1 MTSVSRMRRSLFA
14 LPLLAVAFIAVSPIA
29 ASGATT
35 TTTSSVPVLCPPS
48 SDPSVT
54 TIPVVGCVAPL
65 VTTTTSSTTTTTLP
79 SAVTTVPEGC
89 ALPPT
94 AQAVFVGKVLSV
106 DPVSAVFEVLQMRAG
121 SLEGYLAENKVEVRY
136 GSDVKYL
143 KTGSSYIVGA
153 NPDAITLK
161 LSSTVRDSAELFGG
175 AEVVGSNKKCPE
187 FEAAARTLHTDGS
200 AISTS
205 ILGKLLEQPWRI
217 AIALVLP
224 PLLVVMGL
232 VGLVWLRRGTK
243 PTKSKARPQRPTQK
257 R

>member
-1 MTSVSRMRRSLFA
+1 MSSVSRVRRLLIVLPVAATA
-14 LPLLAVAFIAVSPIA
+14 LLTLTPLSV
-29 ASGATT
+29 SGATT
-35 TTTSSVPVLCPPS
+35 TTTTSVPVLCPPS
-48 SDPSVT
+48 TDSAATTVPVT
-54 TIPVVGCVAPL
+54 GCALPVL
-65 VTTTTSSTTTTTLP
+65 TTTTSTTTTTLP

-94 AQAVFVGKVLSV
+94 AQAVFVGKVISV
-106 DPVSAVFEVLQMRAG
+106 DPVSAVFEVSQMRAG

-143 KTGSSYIVGA
+143 KKGHAYIVGA
-153 NPDAITLK
+153 NPDAVSLK
-161 LSSTVRDSAELFGG
+161 LSSTLRDSAELFGG

-205 ILGKLLEQPWRI
+205 ILGKLKEQPWRL

-224 PLLVVMGL
+224 PVFVVMGL
-232 VGLVWLRRGTK
+232 VALVWLRRGTK
-243 PTKSKARPQRPTQK
+243 PTKSTARPQRPAPK

>member
-1 MTSVSRMRRSLFA
+1 MRRLVLA
-14 LPLLAVAFIAVSPIA
+14 LPIAAAALMTMTPFS

-35 TTTSSVPVLCPPS
+35 TTTSTVPVLCPPS
-48 SDPSVT
+48 TDSAATTVPVT
-54 TIPVVGCVAPL
+54 GCALPIL
-65 VTTTTSSTTTTTLP
+65 PTTTSTTTTTLP

-106 DPVSAVFEVLQMRAG
+106 DPVSAVFEVSQMRAG

-143 KTGSSYIVGA
+143 KTGTTYIVGA
-153 NPDAITLK
+153 NPDAVSLK

-175 AEVVGSNKKCPE
+175 AEVVGSNKKCPT

-205 ILGKLLEQPWRI
+205 ILGKLLEQPWRL

-224 PLLVVMGL
+224 PVLVVMGL
-232 VGLVWLRRGTK
+232 VALVWLRRGTR
-243 PTKSKARPQRPTQK
+243 PTKRPQRSTSKP
-257 R
+257 

>member
-1 MTSVSRMRRSLFA
+1 
-14 LPLLAVAFIAVSPIA
+14 LPVLL
-29 ASGATT
+29 TT
-35 TTTSSVPVLCPPS
+35 T
-48 SDPSVT
+48 
-54 TIPVVGCVAPL
+54 
-65 VTTTTSSTTTTTLP
+65 STTTTTLP

-106 DPVSAVFEVLQMRAG
+106 DPVSAVFEVSQMRAG

-143 KTGSSYIVGA
+143 KTGTTYIVGA
-153 NPDAITLK
+153 NPDAVSLK

-175 AEVVGSNKKCPE
+175 AEVVGSNKKCPT

-205 ILGKLLEQPWRI
+205 ILGKLLEQPWRL

-224 PLLVVMGL
+224 PVLVVMGL
-232 VGLVWLRRGTK
+232 VALVWLRRGTR
-243 PTKSKARPQRPTQK
+243 PTKRPQRPAPK

>member
-1 MTSVSRMRRSLFA
+1 MTSVSRMRRSLLA
-14 LPLLAVAFIAVSPIA
+14 LPLLAAAFIAVSPIA

-35 TTTSSVPVLCPPS
+35 TTTSSVPVLCPPETDS
-48 SDPSVT
+48 SAT

-65 VTTTTSSTTTTTLP
+65 VTTTTSTTTTTLP

-106 DPVSAVFEVLQMRAG
+106 DPVSAVFEVEQMRAG
-121 SLEGYLAENKVEVRY
+121 SLDGYLAENKVEVRY

-175 AEVVGSNKKCPE
+175 AEVVGSNKKCPV
-187 FEAAARTLHTDGS
+187 FEAAARTLHTDGL

-224 PLLVVMGL
+224 PVLVLMGL
-232 VGLVWLRRGTK
+232 VGLVWLRRGTRPAK
-243 PTKSKARPQRPTQK
+243 RSTKK

>member
-1 MTSVSRMRRSLFA
+1 MSSVSRMRRIVLA
-14 LPLLAVAFIAVSPIA
+14 LPIA
-29 ASGATT
+29 AAALMTMTPLSVSGATT
-35 TTTSSVPVLCPPS
+35 TTTSTVPVLCPPS
-48 SDPSVT
+48 TDSVAT
-54 TIPVVGCVAPL
+54 TVPVTGCALPIL
-65 VTTTTSSTTTTTLP
+65 PTTTSTTTTTLP

-106 DPVSAVFEVLQMRAG
+106 DPVSAVFEVTQMRAG
-121 SLEGYLAENKVEVRY
+121 SLKGYLAENKVEVRY

-143 KTGSSYIVGA
+143 KTGTTYIVGA
-153 NPDAITLK
+153 NPDAVSLK

-175 AEVVGSNKKCPE
+175 AEVVGSNKKCPT

-205 ILGKLLEQPWRI
+205 ILGKLLEQPWRL

-224 PLLVVMGL
+224 PVLVVMGL
-232 VGLVWLRRGTK
+232 VALVWLRRGTK
-243 PTKSKARPQRPTQK
+243 PTKRPQRPAPK

>member
-1 MTSVSRMRRSLFA
+1 MRRLVFA
-14 LPLLAVAFIAVSPIA
+14 LPIAAVALMTMTPLSAV
-29 ASGATT
+29 GATT
-35 TTTSSVPVLCPPS
+35 TTTSTVPVLCPPS
-48 SDPSVT
+48 TDPVAT
-54 TIPVVGCVAPL
+54 TIPVAGCALPVLP
-65 VTTTTSSTTTTTLP
+65 TTTSTTTTTLP

-94 AQAVFVGKVLSV
+94 AQAVFVGKVVSV
-106 DPVSAVFEVLQMRAG
+106 DPVSAVFEVMQMRAG

-143 KTGSSYIVGA
+143 KTDTTYIVGA
-153 NPDAITLK
+153 NPDAVSLK

-175 AEVVGSNKKCPE
+175 AQVVGSNKKCPV

-205 ILGKLLEQPWRI
+205 ILGKLMEQPWRL

-224 PLLVVMGL
+224 PVLVVMGL
-232 VGLVWLRRGTK
+232 VALVWLRRGTK
-243 PTKSKARPQRPTQK
+243 PTKSKARPQRPAPK